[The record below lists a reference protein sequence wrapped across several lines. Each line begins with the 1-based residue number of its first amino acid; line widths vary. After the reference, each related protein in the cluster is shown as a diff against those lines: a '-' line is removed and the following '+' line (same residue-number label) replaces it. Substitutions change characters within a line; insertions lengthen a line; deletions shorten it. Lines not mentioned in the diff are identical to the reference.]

1 MLKFLE
7 ITDYVDNKGVR
18 VLDADFVLRK
28 IPVDGLMTRG
38 GHLYAVLDTDTNM
51 WLTGNEAY
59 QYVITET
66 DAALR
71 EYAEQFK
78 AQHER
83 VKIPWMWNP
92 RTQTAQKFRQFV
104 LQYVPQNTFI
114 ALDQKLTFADTKV
127 KASDYASIR
136 LPYSLEDTPTPAYDE
151 ITSTLYE
158 PEELKKIE
166 WAIGSI
172 VSGDSKRI
180 QKFIVLYG
188 EGGTG
193 KGTILNIICA
203 LFSCGGKVDENGQP
217 EKRYYTTFNAKAL
230 TSKSDSFSTET
241 FKDGPLVAVQMDG
254 DLSKIEDNTILN
266 TLVAHEEIECNPKF
280 QSKFPMRCNAFLFL
294 GSNSPVKITDA
305 KSGLIRRLIDVNPK
319 GKEKVPP
326 ARYRMLM
333 KQIKNHELGGIAY
346 HCLKVYESMGE
357 DYYNGYVPIA
367 MIAATNDFYNFIDH
381 IYDQLDRD
389 DSITLSAAW
398 ELYGQYCTYAN
409 SYKIMQKQFRSELMN
424 YFDRFDERPM
434 IEGKRVR
441 SLYSGFKR
449 DKFLT
454 KPTPKEDFVIPDWLK
469 LEDTASVF
477 DEVFADSLAQLEV
490 DYGKGGQPGTAWAR
504 CKTKLKDID
513 THKTHYMKPP
523 VDVNLVMIDFDK
535 KGKDGK
541 KSYVE
546 NAKAAASWVPT
557 YAELS
562 KSGGGIHCYYIY
574 DGDIEE
580 LSTVFDDDIEI
591 KLPIGGSAFRRALT
605 KCNTLPIAHLS
616 AGSLPKQKRRK
627 KVIDVQAFVS
637 ERGLRALIKRNMAQE
652 IHGNHPQSIHFIDH
666 LLNQAYESGKPYD
679 VSDMYPAILKF
690 AQQAHDQRDHCVS
703 VVAGMKFKSEVEPP
717 AAPDDEGERQKIVLD
732 TEIYRPDT
740 ASDNP
745 GLFLIVFKLLNV
757 PDSFV
762 IMKNPKA
769 TDVEELLRLYDI
781 ITFNGREYD
790 NPMLLAAATGE
801 TNAQLY
807 DRSYRLINL
816 RDKNANSTQARNA
829 SWCDVYEYCK
839 AAGEGMSLK
848 KWEIKLGH
856 SHKEMGISWEEPA
869 PLDMWDEIVE
879 YCKNDVLATE
889 AVYNA
894 TQPYLM
900 ARKFQVDLVKLLH
913 PECTDVRINDTANS
927 LTKKI
932 IFGLNRT
939 PQGEFN
945 YRDLSQPVGSNR
957 YEEYRRKFGDDYV
970 FRVWNAEGLPEY
982 RDYISGEELP
992 EGWSILPFFPGY
1004 TFDRYAPKDKK
1015 SLFHGIYGGEGG
1027 RVFSEPGMY
1036 INVWDGDIA
1045 SQYPHSIMAEV
1056 LFGPK
1061 YTKVFSEIVA
1071 ARVAV
1076 KHRDFAAAEKLL
1088 DGALKPYL
1096 NDESAKDL
1104 AQAMKIIINSV
1115 YGLTS
1120 ASFENEF
1127 RDPRNVDNIVAKRGN
1142 LFMLVLKEQ
1151 IEKRGYKVCH
1161 IKTDSIK
1168 IPNATQEIKDFV
1180 VRFGKEYGYTF
1191 ETEGDFAKFVLMND
1205 ASYVA
1210 YDRKEGWLT
1219 KAAQFQ
1225 EPYVKKTLITKEPVV
1240 FDDLCQTFNVMK
1252 GAIYLDENEGLPDIE
1267 HEVHELTKQYTKE
1280 LRYSEKL
1287 IRKKLPGT
1295 TDNWIASL
1303 QDGDERAR
1311 KYFAD
1316 CYDDVAVCEVRQYL
1330 EPMWALA
1337 DKIRELEKTTDSSH
1351 KYVFVGRVGR
1361 FCPVVDGAGG
1371 GILYRV
1377 QDDKYYAVSGTKG
1390 YRWLESEDIK
1400 NKGKEACINREYF
1413 DALVDDAAKAIA
1425 EYGDL
1430 EWFLSDSLPDPE
1442 LPEFMNVPENGPEE
1456 VPL

>member
-1 MLKFLE
+1 MLRFLE
-7 ITDYVDNKGVR
+7 ISDHLDNKGNR
-18 VLDADFVLRK
+18 VLDADFSLRK

-38 GHLYAVLDTDTNM
+38 GHLYAVLDTSTNM

-59 QYVITET
+59 QHIITET
-66 DAALR
+66 DEALR
-71 EYAEQFK
+71 KYAEQFK
-78 AQHER
+78 AANER
-83 VKIPWMWNP
+83 VTIPWMWNP
-92 RTQTAQKFRQFV
+92 RTQTASKFRQYIQQ
-104 LQYVPQNTFI
+104 LVPQNMFA
-114 ALDQKLTFADTKV
+114 ALDQKLTFANTKV
-127 KASDYASIR
+127 KERDYASMR
-136 LPYSLEDTPTPAYDE
+136 LPYSPENTPTPAYNE
-151 ITSTLYE
+151 VTSTLYE
-158 PEELKKIE
+158 PEELRKIE

-172 VSGDSKRI
+172 IAGDSKHI

-193 KGTILNIICA
+193 KGTILKIICA
-203 LFSCGGKVDENGQP
+203 LFRCNGEKDEHGQP
-217 EKRYYTTFNAKAL
+217 RKRYYTTFNAKAL

-280 QSKFPMRCNAFLFL
+280 HSKFPMQCNAFLFL

-333 KQIKNHELGGIAY
+333 KQIENHELGGIAQ
-346 HCLKVYESMGE
+346 HCLEVYESMGE
-357 DYYNGYVPIA
+357 DYYNGYVPIS
-367 MIAATNDFYNFIDH
+367 MISATNDFYNFVDH

-389 DSITLSAAW
+389 DSITLAAAW
-398 ELYGQYCTYAN
+398 ELYDQYCTYSN
-409 SYKIMQKQFRSELMN
+409 SYKVTQKQFRSELMN
-424 YFDRFDERPM
+424 YFEHFDVRVT
-434 IEGKRVR
+434 INGTRVR

-454 KPTPKEDFVIPDWLK
+454 KSTPKEEFKAPDWLTFDSDVS
-469 LEDTASVF
+469 LF
-477 DEVFADSLAQLEV
+477 DEVFADCKAQLEV

-513 THKTHYMKPP
+513 THQTHYMKPP
-523 VDVNLVMIDFDK
+523 DDVNLVMIDFDK
-535 KGKDGK
+535 KGKDGE
-541 KSYVE
+541 KSYEE
-546 NAKAAASWVPT
+546 NAKAAASWIPT

-562 KSGGGIHCYYIY
+562 KSGGGIHSYYIY

-580 LSTVFDDDIEI
+580 LDTVFDDDIEI
-591 KLPIGGSAFRRALT
+591 KLPIGGSAFRRMLT
-605 KCNTLPIAHLS
+605 KCNKLPIAHLS
-616 AGSLPKQKRRK
+616 AGSLPKRKRRK
-627 KVIDVQAFVS
+627 KMIDGRAF
-637 ERGLRALIKRNMAQE
+637 RGVKNLRALIIRNMAE
-652 IHGNHPQSIHFIDH
+652 EFHKNHPQSIHFIEH
-666 LLNQAYESGKPYD
+666 LLNQAYASGKPYD
-679 VSDMYPAILKF
+679 VSDLRKPIEQF
-690 AQQAHDQRDHCVS
+690 AQQAHDQRSHCLS
-703 VVAGMKFKSEVEPP
+703 VVANMKFKSEVEPMP
-717 AAPDDEGERQKIVLD
+717 GEEDDERQKIVLD
-732 TEIYRPDT
+732 TEIYRPDPET
-740 ASDNP
+740 NNP
-745 GLFLIVFKLLNV
+745 GLFLIVFKYLNI
-757 PDSFV
+757 DTYI
-762 IMKNPKA
+762 IMKNPTA
-769 TDVEELLRLYDI
+769 HEVEDLLRLYDI

-790 NPMLLAAATGE
+790 NPMLVAAASGAS
-801 TNAQLY
+801 NAQLY
-807 DRSYRLINL
+807 DLSNRLINL
-816 RDKNANSTQARNA
+816 RDKDANSMHARNA

-856 SHKEMGISWEEPA
+856 SHKEMGIPWDQPA
-869 PLDMWDEIVE
+869 PLEMWDEIVE
-879 YCKNDVLATE
+879 YCKNDVAATE
-889 AVYNA
+889 AVFNA

-900 ARKFQVDLVKLLH
+900 ARKFQVDLVKQLH
-913 PECTDVRINDTANS
+913 PECREVRINDTANS
-927 LTKKI
+927 LTKKS
-932 IFGLNRT
+932 IFGANRA
-939 PQGEFN
+939 PQCEFN

-957 YEEYRRKFGDDYV
+957 YEEYRLKFGDDYV

-982 RDYISGEELP
+982 REYIPGEELP

-1015 SLFHGIYGGEGG
+1015 SLFHGVYGGEGG
-1027 RVFSEPGMY
+1027 RVYSKPGMY
-1036 INVWDGDIA
+1036 TNVWDGDIA

-1056 LFGPK
+1056 LFGPR

-1076 KHRDFAAAEKLL
+1076 KHRDFEAAEKLL
-1088 DGALKPYL
+1088 NGVLKPYL
-1096 NDESAKDL
+1096 NEESAKAL

-1127 RDPRNVDNIVAKRGN
+1127 RDPRNIDNIVAKRGN

-1151 IEKRGYKVCH
+1151 IEKRGYEVCH

-1180 VRFGKEYGYTF
+1180 VQFGKEYGYTF
-1191 ETEGDFAKFVLMND
+1191 ETEGDFAKFVLLND
-1205 ASYVA
+1205 AAYVA

-1252 GAIYLDENEGLPDIE
+1252 GAIYLDMNEDMPDVE
-1267 HEVHELTKQYTKE
+1267 QELHELLKQYHRQ

-1287 IRKKLPGT
+1287 IRKKLPNTSG
-1295 TDNWIASL
+1295 NWIARF
-1303 QDGDERAR
+1303 QEGDEAAR

-1316 CYDDVAVCEVRQYL
+1316 CYTDPAVCEVKHYL
-1330 EPMWALA
+1330 EPMWALG
-1337 DKIRELEKTTDSSH
+1337 DKIIELQKTEESAH
-1351 KYVFVGRVGR
+1351 NYVFVGRVGR
-1361 FCPVVDGAGG
+1361 FCPVIDGAGG
-1371 GILYRV
+1371 GILYRM
-1377 QDDKYYAVSGTKG
+1377 QDGKTYAVGGTKG

-1400 NKGKEACINREYF
+1400 NTGREDKINLEYF
-1413 DALVDDAAKAIA
+1413 KSLVDEAARTIA
-1425 EYGDL
+1425 EQGDL
-1430 EWFLSDSLPDPE
+1430 EWFLSDALPDPE
-1442 LPEFMNVPENGPEE
+1442 IPEFMNVPETETDE